1 MEGQRYAG
9 AYKVTKPT
17 KWSDEETDKFYD
29 ALAQFGEDLFLIQ
42 TRFKD
47 KTANQISM
55 KLRSERK
62 RNPKRFNQALD
73 NPKSITKEAWQ
84 SSKQNPKKSNDN
96 FTKVEIIPEI
106 LVFEIVLKQFLRNR
120 FWFPF
125 PNFSFLCSR

>member
-17 KWSDEETDKFYD
+17 KWSDEETAKFYA

-47 KTANQISM
+47 KTASQISM

-62 RNPKRFNQALD
+62 RNPKRFNLALD
-73 NPKSITKEAWQ
+73 NPQAITKEAWQ
-84 SSKQNPKKSNDN
+84 SGRILTNKIHKND
-96 FTKVEIIPEI
+96 FQILIP
-106 LVFEIVLKQFLRNR
+106 
-120 FWFPF
+120 W
-125 PNFSFLCSR
+125 S